1 MSPAAA
7 SLAAA
12 LLTAAALLLVVSVAR
27 GWQSPHEERW
37 AVAREERR

>member
-7 SLAAA
+7 SVAAVAVTAVA
-12 LLTAAALLLVVSVAR
+12 LVLVVSVAR